1 MERPAH
7 MMIPRRR
14 QFSPRQIAA
23 ISGAVV
29 LDAAVIY
36 VLATGLT
43 FRGIRMIPH
52 TFQVEILKVTPPKV
66 QPVVLP
72 QAQLVK
78 PTTAS
83 VPPPEIQIQTPQ
95 PPPQITVAKM
105 PPHPVMPPPVQTAA
119 APTPPPP
126 APPKPQG
133 ITAPVSIGGSHSC
146 ENEYPPSAQRLNQE
160 GTTAIKFTV
169 NTDGSVTD
177 VQVANSSGHDALDQA
192 AIRCASSWRYKPAL
206 ENGQPVPAPWTTNVQ
221 WKLQNGS
228 TSM

>member
-1 MERPAH
+1 MERPVH
-7 MMIPRRR
+7 FIQQGRRFTPRT
-14 QFSPRQIAA
+14 IVA
-23 ISGAVV
+23 ISGAAVF
-29 LDAAVIY
+29 DAAVIY
-36 VLATGLT
+36 FVATGLT
-43 FRGIRMIPH
+43 FSGMRMIPH
-52 TFQVEILKVTPPKV
+52 TIEAEVLRVTPPPKIE
-66 QPVVLP
+66 PVVVP
-72 QAQLVK
+72 QTQLAK
-78 PTTAS
+78 PTIAS
-83 VPPPEIQIQTPQ
+83 VPPPEIQIQIQQ

-105 PPHPVMPPPVQTAA
+105 PPNPVMPPPVQTSAVPA
-119 APTPPPP
+119 PP

-169 NTDGSVTD
+169 NTDGSVSD
-177 VQVANSSGHDALDQA
+177 VHVVGSSGHDALDDA

-206 ENGQPVPAPWTTNVQ
+206 ENGQPVQAPWTTNVQ

>member
-1 MERPAH
+1 MERPVNF
-7 MMIPRRR
+7 IQRRR
-14 QFSPRQIAA
+14 QFSPRMIAA

-29 LDAAVIY
+29 FEAAAIY
-36 VLATGLT
+36 VVATGLT
-43 FRGIRMIPH
+43 FSGIRAIPH
-52 TFQVEILKVTPPKV
+52 TLEAEVFRMPPPKV
-66 QPVVLP
+66 EPVVVP
-72 QAQLVK
+72 QVQLVK
-78 PTTAS
+78 PSLAT

-119 APTPPPP
+119 TPVPPPP

-133 ITAPVSIGGSHSC
+133 ITAPVSIGRSHSC

-160 GTTAIKFTV
+160 GTTTLKFTV
-169 NTDGSVTD
+169 STDGSVSD
-177 VQVANSSGHDALDQA
+177 VHVVGSSGHDALDEA

-206 ENGQPVPAPWTTNVQ
+206 ENGQPVSAPWTTDVQ

>member
-7 MMIPRRR
+7 LIIQRRR
-14 QFSPRQIAA
+14 LFSPRAIVA

-29 LDAAVIY
+29 FEAAVIY
-36 VLATGLT
+36 AVATSLT
-43 FRGIRMIPH
+43 FSGLRTIPH
-52 TFQVEILKVTPPKV
+52 AVQVEILKMTPPKV

-72 QAQLVK
+72 QTQLVK
-78 PTTAS
+78 PAPAS

-95 PPPQITVAKM
+95 PPPQITAVKM
-105 PPHPVMPPPVQTAA
+105 PPHPVMPAPVQTAA
-119 APTPPPP
+119 QPAPPP

-160 GTTAIKFTV
+160 GTTTVKFMV
-169 NTDGSVTD
+169 NTEGSVSD
-177 VQVANSSGHDALDQA
+177 VQVVNSSGHDALDQA
-192 AIRCASSWRYKPAL
+192 AIRCASAWRYKPAL
-206 ENGQPVPAPWTTNVQ
+206 ENGEPVPAPWTTNVQ
-221 WKLQNGS
+221 WKLNGS